1 MNSAYSSAA
10 PATALD
16 AAYSRVT
23 RKFLPL
29 LFTCYLF
36 NYVDRTNIGFA
47 QLQMR
52 GDLGLTAM
60 VYGLGA
66 GIFFISYSLFA
77 VPSNLLLAKMG
88 ARKTIFCC
96 LSLWGLTSSATMFVR
111 TPSEFY
117 VARFLL
123 GVVEAGFFPG
133 VIFYITQWYP
143 SHRRANV
150 TGIFQSAT
158 VVAGVVSGLLSGT
171 LITYLDGLWRLRG
184 WQWMFLLEGLP
195 SVAMGILVLLSLDDR
210 PQQAAWLS
218 HEEKALILDALE
230 SDSATASGSQTF
242 REALTDWRVYLLGA
256 IFFSSV
262 IGTYALAFWQP
273 MMIRNFN
280 ISSIMRIGIYST
292 IPALAAV
299 AAKIWIGYH
308 SDKQREL
315 RWHFAAPAF
324 AGAIGM
330 LLIPFA
336 AQNPLIGVAC
346 LALATAGVHGCI
358 PVFWS
363 MPGLYFSGTAAAG
376 GIALIST
383 IGNLAGAVGPV
394 LLGYAKSQ
402 TGTFNSG
409 LYAMSGLLVIAAM
422 LVLTMLSPGRLGPN
436 PAMPASQSL
445 APDGKLP
452 T

>member
-1 MNSAYSSAA
+1 MNSPFRSAA

-16 AAYSRVT
+16 AVYGRVT

-52 GDLGLTAM
+52 GDLGFSAM
-60 VYGLGA
+60 MYGLGA

-77 VPSNLLLAKMG
+77 VPSNLLMAKIG
-88 ARKTIFCC
+88 ARKTIFGC
-96 LSLWGLTSSATMFVR
+96 LTLWGLTSSATMLVR

-158 VVAGVVSGLLSGT
+158 VVAGVVSGLLSGA
-171 LITYLDGLWRLRG
+171 LITYLDGLWKLRG

-195 SVAMGILVLLSLDDR
+195 SLVMGILVLLYLDDR

-218 HEEKALILDALE
+218 YEEKALILEALDN
-230 SDSATASGSQTF
+230 DSATASGSQTF
-242 REALTDWRVYLLGA
+242 REALADWRVYLLGA
-256 IFFSSV
+256 IFFASV

-273 MMIRNFN
+273 MMIRSFN

-299 AAKIWIGYH
+299 AAKILIGYH

-336 AQNPLIGVAC
+336 AQNPLVGIVC

-363 MPGLYFSGTAAAG
+363 MPGLYLSGTAAAG

-409 LYAMSGLLVIAAM
+409 LYAMSGLLVIAGI
-422 LVLTMLSPGRLGPN
+422 LVLTTLSRGRFGPN
-436 PAMPASQSL
+436 AAIPVSQDFAAS
-445 APDGKLP
+445 GKLP